1 VHTLAFLDP
10 GHFHAALTLSERH
23 PRVSEEIF
31 VYASPGPELDD
42 FLALID
48 AFNRRRERATAW
60 RPVVRVGDGSL
71 DRFLA
76 ERPGDIVILAGR
88 NDRKMAL
95 MRRLHDA
102 GVHVLADKPW
112 LAAAGGLDD
121 LRHTL
126 AGGALA
132 VEIMTGRRDVNSV
145 LTRQLAADDQVFGD
159 FEDAG
164 AGVPAIE
171 IASVHHL
178 EKMVNG
184 APLRR
189 PAWFFDVRVQGDGI
203 ADIPT
208 HMVDY
213 AQQLVAAASRSGA
226 GPPAPLELIAARRS
240 ATPVPRELFAR
251 VTGNPEFPPE
261 LRDAVR
267 GAELAYFGNA
277 ELSFRLAEVR
287 VALDTRWDLS
297 EAAGGGD
304 THRTVIRGT
313 RAEIR
318 VELSAATGFRRRLS
332 VLPRHDADRLRAA
345 LERMVAAWQGEHPG
359 VALSAAGA
367 GWEIRVPRALD
378 HGHESHF
385 PLVLADF
392 LAMVERG
399 SAPPA
404 LAAETLAKY
413 TLLARA
419 IEQSSAVDTPRP

>member
-1 VHTLAFLDP
+1 
-10 GHFHAALTLSERH
+10 
-23 PRVSEEIF
+23 
-31 VYASPGPELDD
+31 
-42 FLALID
+42 
-48 AFNRRRERATAW
+48 
-60 RPVVRVGDGSL
+60 
-71 DRFLA
+71 
-76 ERPGDIVILAGR
+76 
-88 NDRKMAL
+88 
-95 MRRLHDA
+95 
-102 GVHVLADKPW
+102 
-112 LAAAGGLDD
+112 
-121 LRHTL
+121 
-126 AGGALA
+126 
-132 VEIMTGRRDVNSV
+132 VEIMTGRREVNSI
-145 LTRQLAADDQVFGD
+145 LTRQLVADGQVFGD

-171 IASVHHL
+171 MASVHHL

-213 AQQLVAAASRSGA
+213 AQRLAAAAASRSGT
-226 GPPAPLELIAARRS
+226 GPPAPLELIAARRW
-240 ATPVPRELFAR
+240 ATAVPRELFAR

-261 LRDAVR
+261 LRDVVR
-267 GAELAYFGNA
+267 GSELAYYGNA
-277 ELSFRLAEVR
+277 ELSFRLGEVR

-313 RAEIR
+313 RVEIR
-318 VELSAATGFRRRLS
+318 VEVSAATGFRRRLS
-332 VLPRHDADRLRAA
+332 VLPRHDADHLRAA
-345 LERMVAAWQGEHPG
+345 LERAVAAWQGEHPG
-359 VALSAAGA
+359 VALAAAGA

-378 HGHESHF
+378 SGHESHF

-404 LAAETLAKY
+404 LAADTLAKY

-419 IEQSSAVDTPRP
+419 IERSRAAGTP

>member
-23 PRVSEEIF
+23 PRVGEEIF
-31 VYASPGPELDD
+31 VYAPPGPELDD

-48 AFNRRRERATAW
+48 AFNRRRERPTAW
-60 RPVVRVGDGSL
+60 RPIVRAGDGSL
-71 DRFLA
+71 ERFLA
-76 ERPGDIVILAGR
+76 ERPGDVVILAGR
-88 NDRKMAL
+88 NDRKMTL

-112 LAAAGGLDD
+112 LAGPDGLED

-126 AGGALA
+126 AGGPLA
-132 VEIMTGRRDVNSV
+132 VEIMTGRRDVNSI
-145 LTRQLAADDQVFGD
+145 LTRKLVGDGQVFGD

-213 AQQLVAAASRSGA
+213 AQRLVSAAASRSGTSR
-226 GPPAPLELIAARRS
+226 PAPLELIAARRW

-261 LRDAVR
+261 LREVVR
-267 GAELAYFGNA
+267 GSELGYYGNA
-277 ELSFRLAEVR
+277 ELSFRLGDVR
-287 VALDTRWDLS
+287 VALDTRWDLT
-297 EAAGGGD
+297 EAVGGGD
-304 THRTVIRGT
+304 THRTVIRGM

-332 VLPRHDADRLRAA
+332 VLPRHDADRLGAA
-345 LERMVAAWQGEHPG
+345 LERAVAAWQGEHPG

-367 GWEIRVPRALD
+367 GWEIRVPRGLD
-378 HGHESHF
+378 TGHESHF

-399 SAPPA
+399 SAPSA

-419 IEQSSAVDTPRP
+419 MERSSAAGTP